1 MDESSGCVLGSP
13 EASGEPGDMLDRPRS
28 LAALPAEAVFTDV
41 ALVSEH
47 ERKELEETISKLEG
61 EAEEL
66 RCQLRH
72 LDRKRRDALNKL
84 LDLKGS
90 IRVFC
95 RIRPFLQAEKRSKP
109 ALISP
114 GSERIWVQGTKK
126 KEFVFDR
133 VFPYQ
138 ASQEDVFV
146 EVEPILKSAL
156 DGHNVCIFAY
166 GQTGSGKTFTME
178 GTSDCPGI
186 VPRAIKT
193 VLLQASVD
201 KTASFKFSISMVEV
215 YMGNLKDLLA
225 HKPSTRMVDS
235 SCLSRSLN
243 MQTDAH
249 GAVEIDGLTELTVT
263 DFARA
268 NKNYVMGRKARSTC
282 WTNANETSSRSHCL
296 TRLTIIRHEGK
307 KAITSKLWMVDLGGS
322 ERLLKTKAT
331 GQTLDEGRAINLS
344 LSALGD
350 VICALRRNRNHVPYR
365 NSKLTQVLKD
375 SLGLDSKALM
385 VIHIS
390 PKEDDINETICSM
403 SFGQRARGIEC
414 PKEYSEEL
422 KNLRQKKIAEIDQ
435 EMRSAERDCQ
445 VTRDQIQSVESKLKE
460 KKRILSLSNGH
471 EDETGSPTCPL
482 SVPRELFESPKASA
496 KATTRSSSASVPRF
510 MSSTACSRQRQLADS
525 EVKAAKSNRSGR
537 KYASDL
543 DFQLSGSRIL
553 FPSNS
558 IIKASPSQGLSPR
571 TNTKKL
577 HAEELSSVHLDTLIR
592 DNGGSKISKS
602 PQNNRISASPLV
614 SNKRNFSDP
623 MFRKRLSDR
632 SNSCD
637 MTSTRPS
644 KGTKLIRC
652 SMPNTLKLIH
662 DSDYYSSVNCPS

>member
-1 MDESSGCVLGSP
+1 MDESSGCVIGST
-13 EASGEPGDMLDRPRS
+13 EALGEPAEMLDRPQS
-28 LAALPAEAVFTDV
+28 LDTLPAEAVFTNV
-41 ALVSEH
+41 ALVPEY

-61 EAEEL
+61 EAEDL
-66 RCQLRH
+66 RSQLRH
-72 LDRKRRDALNKL
+72 LDAKRRDALSRL

-114 GSERIWVQGTKK
+114 RSEKIWVQGIKK

-133 VFPYQ
+133 VFSHQ

-166 GQTGSGKTFTME
+166 GQTGTGKTFTME

-193 VLLQASVD
+193 LLHQASID
-201 KTASFKFSISMVEV
+201 KAAAFKFSLSMVEV
-215 YMGNLKDLLA
+215 YMGNLKDLLG

-235 SCLSRSLN
+235 SCFSRSSLN

-263 DFARA
+263 DFAQA

-282 WTNANETSSRSHCL
+282 WTNANEASSRSHCL

-307 KAITSKLWMVDLGGS
+307 KAISSKLWMVDLGGS

-350 VICALRRNRNHVPYR
+350 VICALRRKRNHVPYR

-403 SFGQRARGIEC
+403 NFGQRARSIEC
-414 PKEYSEEL
+414 HKECPEEL
-422 KNLRQKKIAEIDQ
+422 KILRQKKIAELDQ
-435 EMRSAERDCQ
+435 EMRSAEKDCQ
-445 VTRDQIQSVESKLKE
+445 VTRDHIQSIESKLEE
-460 KKRILSLSNGH
+460 KKRILSLSNAN
-471 EDETGSPTCPL
+471 EDQTGSPTCPL

-496 KATTRSSSASVPRF
+496 KSVTRNSSVSVPRF
-510 MSSTACSRQRQLADS
+510 MLSTACSRQRQLA
-525 EVKAAKSNRSGR
+525 ENEAKVAKANRSGR
-537 KYASDL
+537 KYVSDV

-553 FPSNS
+553 FQSNS
-558 IIKASPSQGLSPR
+558 IIKASPSHGLSPR
-571 TNTKKL
+571 TNAKKL
-577 HAEELSSVHLDTLIR
+577 HIEELSSMHPDTPVH
-592 DNGGSKISKS
+592 DNSGSKFSKT
-602 PQNNRISASPLV
+602 PQNNRLSASPLV
-614 SNKRNFSDP
+614 SNRRNLSDP

-637 MTSTRPS
+637 MTSHPS

-662 DSDYYSSVNCPS
+662 DSDYYSSVNCHS

>member
-1 MDESSGCVLGSP
+1 
-13 EASGEPGDMLDRPRS
+13 MLDRPQS
-28 LAALPAEAVFTDV
+28 LDTLPAEAVFTNV
-41 ALVSEH
+41 ALVPEY

-61 EAEEL
+61 EAEDL
-66 RCQLRH
+66 RSQLRH
-72 LDRKRRDALNKL
+72 LDAKRRDALSRL

-114 GSERIWVQGTKK
+114 RSEKIWVQGIKK

-133 VFPYQ
+133 VFSHQ

-166 GQTGSGKTFTME
+166 GQTGTGKTFTME

-193 VLLQASVD
+193 LLHQASID
-201 KTASFKFSISMVEV
+201 KAAAFKFSLSMVEV
-215 YMGNLKDLLA
+215 YMGNLKDLLG

-235 SCLSRSLN
+235 SCFSRSSLN

-263 DFARA
+263 DFAQA

-282 WTNANETSSRSHCL
+282 WTNANEASSRSHCL

-307 KAITSKLWMVDLGGS
+307 KAISSKLWMVDLGGS

-350 VICALRRNRNHVPYR
+350 VICALRRKRNHVPYR

-403 SFGQRARGIEC
+403 NFGQRARSIEC
-414 PKEYSEEL
+414 HKECPEEL
-422 KNLRQKKIAEIDQ
+422 KILRQKKIAELDQ
-435 EMRSAERDCQ
+435 EMRSAEKDCQ
-445 VTRDQIQSVESKLKE
+445 VTRDHIQSIESKLEE
-460 KKRILSLSNGH
+460 KKRILSLSNAN
-471 EDETGSPTCPL
+471 EDQTGSPTCPL

-496 KATTRSSSASVPRF
+496 KSVTRNSSVSVPRF
-510 MSSTACSRQRQLADS
+510 MLSTACSRQRQLA
-525 EVKAAKSNRSGR
+525 ENEAKVAKANRSGR
-537 KYASDL
+537 KYVSDV

-553 FPSNS
+553 FQSNS
-558 IIKASPSQGLSPR
+558 IIKASPSHGLSPR
-571 TNTKKL
+571 TNAKKL
-577 HAEELSSVHLDTLIR
+577 HIEELSSMHPDTPVH
-592 DNGGSKISKS
+592 DNSGSKFSKT
-602 PQNNRISASPLV
+602 PQNNRLSASPLV
-614 SNKRNFSDP
+614 SNRRNLSDP

-637 MTSTRPS
+637 MTSHPS

-662 DSDYYSSVNCPS
+662 DSDYYSSVNCHS